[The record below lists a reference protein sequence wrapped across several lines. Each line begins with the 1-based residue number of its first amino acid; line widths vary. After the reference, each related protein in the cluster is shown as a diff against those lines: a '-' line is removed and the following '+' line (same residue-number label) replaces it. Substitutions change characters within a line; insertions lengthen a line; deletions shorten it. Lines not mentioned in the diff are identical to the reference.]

1 MGQAARW
8 DDLPRALE
16 VKLETWNSKLGV
28 EQGNFPPFPRKTL
41 PVSNS
46 RSRVFRWVL
55 PGEVKQPR
63 LVLLREPIF

>member
-28 EQGNFPPFPRKTL
+28 EQGNFPPLPRKH
-41 PVSNS
+41 SQS
-46 RSRVFRWVL
+46 RIPGLEFFRWVL
-55 PGEVKQPR
+55 PRKMKQPR